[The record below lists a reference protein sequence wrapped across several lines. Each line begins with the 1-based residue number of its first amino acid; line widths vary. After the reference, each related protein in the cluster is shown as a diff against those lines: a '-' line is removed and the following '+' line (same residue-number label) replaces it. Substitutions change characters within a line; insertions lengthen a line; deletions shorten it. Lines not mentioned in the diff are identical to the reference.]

1 MKKAIAL
8 ILVLMMVLALA
19 ACAKEDT
26 NGTEPPKTS
35 GSAEPEESNPPETKP
50 EETKPSEGEPAARL
64 TDDEL
69 VAKITAI
76 CDGKTGEMPV
86 ENTSFA
92 ALKEAGFETEGL
104 WANWFSGM
112 AVPEGADIAV
122 NQPVMGQAH
131 VVLLIQPAEGASA
144 EDLKAELDKNANPN
158 WMICMTADSVA
169 SAVKDGLVLFV
180 MTSKEELGLDA
191 QSFIDAFN
199 A

>member
-8 ILVLMMVLALA
+8 ILALLMVLALA
-19 ACAKEDT
+19 ACAQENAD
-26 NGTEPPKTS
+26 GSEPPKTNAS
-35 GSAEPEESNPPETKP
+35 EPPKTEASEPPETDP
-50 EETKPSEGEPAARL
+50 PAARL
-64 TDDEL
+64 TDEEL
-69 VAKITAI
+69 VARITAI

-104 WANWFSGM
+104 WANWFNGM
-112 AVPEGADIAV
+112 AIPEGADIAV
-122 NQPVMGQAH
+122 NQPIMGQAH
-131 VVLLIQPAEGASA
+131 VVLLIQPAVGASA
-144 EDLKAELDKNANPN
+144 EELKAELDKNANPN